1 MNDMLLKDW
10 AEEWLSTKRDYVKES
25 TYANYIF
32 LMEKHILPQFGNEPV
47 SSLNGKRIQ
56 RSVKFWLEKGRC
68 DGKGGL
74 SRKTVK
80 DMLVVFRMCLC
91 DYGQAYECAIPSWKV
106 EFPPE
111 NTVNRREVLSRK
123 QQQMLVEWIKH
134 DLNYETI
141 GYAVTLYT
149 GIRIGEL
156 CALKWGDV
164 NIERKSISVTKTIQ
178 RVYLKD
184 QMEGKGYTKV
194 TITTPKSRKSVR
206 EIPMSES
213 LFELIEK
220 FGKQDPEHYL
230 VTGTKN
236 FMEPRLYRK
245 HYARFLEKR
254 KATYIHFHGLRHT
267 FATRCVE
274 SGADYKVVSELL
286 GHASVNLTLN
296 LYVHPQWEDKKRC
309 VDLV

>member
-80 DMLVVFRMCLC
+80 DMLVVLRMCLC

-134 DLNYETI
+134 DLNYETL

-156 CALKWGDV
+156 CALKWGNV
-164 NIERKSISVTKTIQ
+164 NWEQRSILVTKTMQ
-178 RVYLKD
+178 RIYLKN
-184 QMEGKGYTKV
+184 QIGGKGYTKV
-194 TITTPKSRKSVR
+194 TVTTPKSRKSVR
-206 EIPMSES
+206 EIPISES
-213 LFELIEK
+213 LYALMFK
-220 FGKQDPEHYL
+220 FRDQDPENYL
-230 VTGTKN
+230 VTGN
-236 FMEPRLYRK
+236 RFFMEPRLYRK
-245 HYARFLEKR
+245 HYARFFEKR
-254 KATYIHFHGLRHT
+254 EATYIRFHGLRHT

-274 SGADYKVVSELL
+274 AGADYKVVSELL

-309 VDLV
+309 VNLV